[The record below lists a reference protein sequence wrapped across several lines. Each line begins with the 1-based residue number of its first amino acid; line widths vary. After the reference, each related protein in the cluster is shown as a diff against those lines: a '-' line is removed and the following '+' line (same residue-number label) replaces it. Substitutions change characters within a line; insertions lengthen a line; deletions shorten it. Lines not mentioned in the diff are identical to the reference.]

1 MADTK
6 KRKANNFVGLED
18 AFEHNTH
25 IQAKILS
32 EKEDIQDPLY
42 ASSLQVEKDLI
53 RQKFIDKQ
61 IPEYFGVRTLVQ
73 QKSVIQGRHPVSL
86 KKDSELWHYTK
97 QSNER
102 QQRIKK
108 GHGFWDVIN
117 ESSDKNIAA
126 MELDAKDKKTLK
138 TQDQIIKK
146 VIQHIDNTNAKEQQQ
161 QQQQQQQLLQKK
173 LISAEKHQQANAS
186 NTANTATNTTAVHV
200 NVTSSSATNS
210 NSNKG
215 SIQAQLKNAMA
226 KSSTDL
232 NLRVDFQARSIINYN
247 MCFLIMNYNEEVFY
261 FDKSLQEFHIKPLK
275 ELKAHDRAK
284 FRMIDL
290 ENPSNPK
297 AIKFGDD
304 VWFQVLPVDTEAHH
318 HHHGYNSNMS
328 NSNNTNN
335 TQEDTWQH
343 GFCLTAQIYDPVEV
357 KEVPFD
363 AEFLAASLL
372 HSTKTQHEQHQKTM
386 KKFLDP
392 SKVSKEEKAKKT
404 IKEINKLQKRLTLQE
419 MKLKG
424 LTEAELEELEK
435 ENPDSILAT
444 TTTTATSGRKSEKN
458 LEKENPNLH
467 PIPTSIQQEEEDD
480 AADEG
485 MTGQGSTT
493 SLLTTTEGGDTSRR
507 PDTAEAVVRK
517 LNHQEQ
523 YANLLKV
530 CGQIHTSRIVDPE
543 KLATVPEGITMTK
556 DKLVRYVQRST
567 MHLGKWTLSSAV
579 HMEDSHS
586 LQEHFLKHMN
596 TKGGEDTTSA
606 MEEEE
611 NQNNSGN
618 SGLKDLIHSHL
629 ISATPIIIQQDQ
641 YCLSSASP
649 EEYNLWPPNSTYI
662 VNHSSSIPHEL
673 AQEYDEEYNEFLKT
687 NANHIDLLQLPSI
700 YGKVPQAES
709 LKLKQLTT
717 QAGKKGPHKNKKD
730 HSSSN
735 TAQQQ
740 TTTSPVSGAQ
750 SSINPRGGNTT
761 TKNTLQ
767 ATTNTKKQSQQQ
779 SQQQIS
785 SPQHQTDFICLRRL
799 IPRPVAYGF
808 SVDRRS
814 VWKFCLFEEFASS
827 GATQSKNE
835 NTVKKIMDTANMV
848 LKLSRM
854 NREGAKIHIR
864 ENHIEKLPPLT
875 SGEKF
880 IPHLREIKLRNAYK
894 KSFKSLEERRI
905 NELEAQEYFQ
915 ERFQDVLEGEK
926 TNFRTTL
933 TKVRSNR
940 PLFKSA
946 SSQSLE
952 KIHQRIL
959 SREIYQEIADQQ
971 SLEGEG
977 NHEKYVN
984 PFSPSGNSTI
994 KTELSDDDED
1004 DQDDNSTIHTEV
1016 SGLSKT
1022 RVSFSNLPSAISKHQ
1037 KYRETES
1044 PPADHN
1050 DLFTYTSL
1058 DTKYYSMNSK
1068 DSGLKEKKKF
1078 TSHLNHNTTNMM
1090 KKTMNI
1096 PLEVSIG
1103 SSNDEYD
1110 GGNTFSIGSSSVIT
1124 NNNRTNKSKQKKN
1137 KKYGAYEEESDH
1149 RSHHSHKTPYKIVK
1163 KKLARRFTQ
1172 VVPLT
1177 HNNSYNGNAQSQSS
1191 TLFKSMTSPS
1201 LHSKGAPIV
1210 LSLPSSSALE
1220 VHQDGGGG
1228 DGDDVSVLSMGS
1240 LGSDGSLNSS
1250 MAGGAG
1256 STFSRPTSN
1265 GGGAAGTW
1273 NNMAIPAFSPEDKNG
1288 YNRRQSQAQPAYTHI
1303 TRNHF
1308 SEDVKRVFN
1317 TNIVHPQDKHLLLL
1331 NNQAVS
1337 EFPTFSIGEQL
1348 VSYHKTMSH
1357 IAKVAKVIRI
1367 DCSFIFES

>member
-32 EKEDIQDPLY
+32 EKEDVQDPLY

-73 QKSVIQGRHPVSL
+73 QKSVIQGRHPGSL

-126 MELDAKDKKTLK
+126 MELNAKDKKTLK

-161 QQQQQQQLLQKK
+161 QQLLQKK
-173 LISAEKHQQANAS
+173 LLTADKLQQTNAT
-186 NTANTATNTTAVHV
+186 NTTNTTAVHV
-200 NVTSSSATNS
+200 NVTATSSSTTNN

-226 KSSTDL
+226 KSSNDL
-232 NLRVDFQARSIINYN
+232 NLRVDFHARSIINYN
-247 MCFLIMNYNEEVFY
+247 MSFLIMNYNEEVFY

-275 ELKAHDRAK
+275 ELKGHDRAK

-318 HHHGYNSNMS
+318 HHHGYNSHSNNNNS
-328 NSNNTNN
+328 NSSN

-435 ENPDSILAT
+435 ENPDSIVAT
-444 TTTTATSGRKSEKN
+444 TSGRKSEKN
-458 LEKENPNLH
+458 LEKENPNSNPN
-467 PIPTSIQQEEEDD
+467 PINDHKQQQEEEDD
-480 AADEG
+480 ATA
-485 MTGQGSTT
+485 QGSTT
-493 SLLTTTEGGDTSRR
+493 SLLTTAEEDGRR

-579 HMEDSHS
+579 HMDDSHS

-611 NQNNSGN
+611 NQNNSGS

-687 NANHIDLLQLPSI
+687 NANHIDLLTLPSI

-717 QAGKKGPHKNKKD
+717 QAGRKGSNKNRRD
-730 HSSSN
+730 HSSNN

-740 TTTSPVSGAQ
+740 TASPEFGAQ
-750 SSINPRGGNTT
+750 NSINTRGGNTT

-767 ATTNTKKQSQQQ
+767 TTTTNSKKQPQQQ
-779 SQQQIS
+779 SQQSQVS
-785 SPQHQTDFICLRRL
+785 SPPHQTDFICLRRL

-827 GATQSKNE
+827 GTTQSKNE

-864 ENHIEKLPPLT
+864 ENHMEKLPPLT

-971 SLEGEG
+971 SQEGG
-977 NHEKYVN
+977 NKEKYIN

-994 KTELSDDDED
+994 KTEVSDDED

-1037 KYRETES
+1037 RQTEKEKYLESES
-1044 PPADHN
+1044 PRADHN

-1068 DSGLKEKKKF
+1068 DSGLKEKQKF

-1110 GGNTFSIGSSSVIT
+1110 GGDTFSIGSSSVIT

-1137 KKYGAYEEESDH
+1137 KKYGAYEEDSDH

-1177 HNNSYNGNAQSQSS
+1177 HNNSYNANAQSQSS

-1201 LHSKGAPIV
+1201 LQSKGAPV
-1210 LSLPSSSALE
+1210 LPLPSSSAHE
-1220 VHQDGGGG
+1220 VHGDGGG

-1250 MAGGAG
+1250 MAGAG
-1256 STFSRPTSN
+1256 TVSRPTSN
-1265 GGGAAGTW
+1265 GGGAVPAGTW
-1273 NNMAIPAFSPEDKNG
+1273 NNMAIPSFSPEEKNG

-1308 SEDVKRVFN
+1308 SEDAKRIFN
-1317 TNIVHPQDKHLLLL
+1317 TNIVHPHDKHLLLL

-1357 IAKVAKVIRI
+1357 IAKVAKVIELI
-1367 DCSFIFES
+1367 IFLSLDFNLFLF